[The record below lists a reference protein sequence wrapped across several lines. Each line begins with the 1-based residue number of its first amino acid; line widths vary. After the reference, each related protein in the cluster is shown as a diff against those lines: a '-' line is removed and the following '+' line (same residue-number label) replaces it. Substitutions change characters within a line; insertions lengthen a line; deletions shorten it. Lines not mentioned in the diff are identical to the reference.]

1 MLRRRV
7 RISNEQLAD
16 AKVSSPIFPAK
27 LRKFMRHFK
36 GLFAFG
42 NVEVRSL
49 RGQPATH
56 STGESGYVIVEIA
69 VFHRPF
75 VRLSRFSGLRK
86 TATLERICRKSPTQT
101 TEIPVFVE
109 TIGGDWFD
117 HH

>member
-1 MLRRRV
+1 MSLSSRIAKFAVKFPDTREFPWRLVRSALRR
-7 RISNEQLAD
+7 
-16 AKVSSPIFPAK
+16 
-27 LRKFMRHFK
+27 
-36 GLFAFG
+36 
-42 NVEVRSL
+42 
-49 RGQPATH
+49 QPATH

-101 TEIPVFVE
+101 AEIPVFVE